1 MSDGNLYET
10 LQYISNT
17 YSERKLRK
25 IFSTMNRLLHIIL
38 SILLAFVIV
47 YLFDVQGENNTHRFV
62 ISISAVAATVFIFL
76 RSVCHSRKDK
86 K

>member
-1 MSDGNLYET
+1 MLGGNLYET
-10 LQYISNT
+10 LQFIPNT
-17 YSERKLRK
+17 YSEHKIRK

-38 SILLAFVIV
+38 SILLALVIV
-47 YLFDVQGENNTHRFV
+47 YHIDFQGENNTHRFV
-62 ISISAVAATVFIFL
+62 ISISAIAVTIFIIL